1 VLADIVRATLVA
13 EHSKDVRFP
22 ARPDAGWNP
31 KFLGKS
37 CTYCKSMYRSEG
49 AQRLGEEVAA
59 QRQSQGIQSAIKKRH
74 PRPSATD
81 HKAPV
86 EMEEKEPKPKSSIQY
101 ILERLS
107 EILQQDEN
115 ADADT
120 SFLSTPTEI
129 DASPEEG
136 ARLIHAFIRI
146 KQPEL
151 RAAII
156 KLTTQMAEV
165 KTLK

>member
-1 VLADIVRATLVA
+1 
-13 EHSKDVRFP
+13 
-22 ARPDAGWNP
+22 
-31 KFLGKS
+31 
-37 CTYCKSMYRSEG
+37 
-49 AQRLGEEVAA
+49 
-59 QRQSQGIQSAIKKRH
+59 
-74 PRPSATD
+74 
-81 HKAPV
+81 
-86 EMEEKEPKPKSSIQY
+86 MEEKEPKPKSSIQY

-107 EILQQDEN
+107 EILLQDEN

-120 SFLSTPTEI
+120 SFLSTPAEI

-136 ARLIHAFIRI
+136 ARLIRAFIRI

-151 RAAII
+151 RTAII